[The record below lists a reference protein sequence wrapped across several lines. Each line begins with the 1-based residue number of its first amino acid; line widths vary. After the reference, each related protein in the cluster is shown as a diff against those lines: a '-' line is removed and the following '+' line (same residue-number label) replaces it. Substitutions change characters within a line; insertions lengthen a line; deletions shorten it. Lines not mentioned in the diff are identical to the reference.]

1 MRHHPRL
8 MILAACASSA
18 TVAADIPLTVRV
30 ANGAQVQSV
39 ELQNESGLV
48 ALAKSPD
55 GTSFTGNIAV
65 IGGDTALQSIVVSY
79 ADFGYPVRL
88 RVHQHLPR
96 VEFPIK
102 ARLPASCTVSHV
114 TNVEGQTIDLGTA
127 ISQSIQAARLASIT
141 GNDRCS
147 STLRARAV
155 TAKFRNARRMAQLSK
170 GLFVVPDELIAEYR
184 ALTGTMTAVAEIDR
198 YEVEA
203 FELQAVQLVAL
214 RDEAQT
220 EGDFGKAAAIQ
231 QTIAQEASYS
241 DKVEKAF
248 ANVGID
254 QESIE
259 KDSAFLSS
267 LAKEEIHAEVPN

>member
-1 MRHHPRL
+1 
-8 MILAACASSA
+8 
-18 TVAADIPLTVRV
+18 
-30 ANGAQVQSV
+30 
-39 ELQNESGLV
+39 
-48 ALAKSPD
+48 
-55 GTSFTGNIAV
+55 
-65 IGGDTALQSIVVSY
+65 
-79 ADFGYPVRL
+79 
-88 RVHQHLPR
+88 
-96 VEFPIK
+96 
-102 ARLPASCTVSHV
+102 
-114 TNVEGQTIDLGTA
+114 
-127 ISQSIQAARLASIT
+127 
-141 GNDRCS
+141 
-147 STLRARAV
+147 
-155 TAKFRNARRMAQLSK
+155 MAQLSK

>member
-1 MRHHPRL
+1 MRHQLRL
-8 MILAACASSA
+8 MVLVAGATSA

-30 ANGAQVQSV
+30 GNGDPVQTV
-39 ELQNESGLV
+39 ELQNASGLV

-55 GTSFTGNIAV
+55 GSSFTGNIAV
-65 IGGDTALQSIVVSY
+65 VRGDTALQSIVVNY
-79 ADFGYPVRL
+79 ADFGYPLRL

-102 ARLPASCTVSHV
+102 ARLPASCTASHV
-114 TNVEGQTIDLGTA
+114 TNVEEQTTDLGTA
-127 ISQSIQAARLASIT
+127 ISQSIQAARLASIQ

-147 STLRARAV
+147 STLRTRAV
-155 TAKFRNARRMAQLSK
+155 KAKFRNARRMAQLSQ

-184 ALTGTMTAVAEIDR
+184 ALTGTMTAVAEIKR
-198 YEVEA
+198 YEMEA

-214 RDEAQT
+214 RNEAQT
-220 EGDFGKAAAIQ
+220 DGDFGKAAAIQ
-231 QTIAQEASYS
+231 QTIAQEASSS

-254 QESIE
+254 QDSIE
-259 KDSAFLSS
+259 KDSAFLSNM
-267 LAKEEIHAEVPN
+267 AREEVQAEVPN